1 MATELPGSH
10 RSPERCSDRRLACVY
25 VGWGGFGGATPF
37 TLEL

>member
-10 RSPERCSDRRLACVY
+10 RWAERWSDCRVTCMY